1 MMRLGA
7 LMWIWLIAGSAGV
20 LFHVSYDVQS
30 LEDDLAAVNRDIV
43 RD

>member
-1 MMRLGA
+1 MIRLGA

-30 LEDDLAAVNRDIV
+30 LEDELAAVNRARC